1 LFGPGSRVSMRLQAS
16 ALLLLPLLLPACG
29 LLPLSGEKQRA
40 FDVHYQNAQYWYDA
54 GDFNRAR
61 QQAHRALAID
71 GGDRELLLLLG
82 WIHLKRGTLEDV
94 YEAERYLD
102 QVAGGGL
109 FRPRWYKATLGL
121 GLALRRQGDYL
132 RETAERMEREEIR
145 PASSKDPKEEVARLR
160 RRAEEKYAKAVELL
174 EETVTLDPLDPHPL
188 ALDNLQQL
196 HALRGEAE
204 RSLACGT
211 RFVEQARAS
220 RQFWT
225 RKLEEPNLSAEDERV
240 ARQRLAENLVREV
253 ESRGLAANLLFKNG
267 RFAEAAV
274 ELDALLSL
282 DPDRPEEYYNRAR
295 CRGELGEKEGA
306 VADLQEF
313 LRRTSLSY
321 DAPEVRRAYDLIRTW
336 EEGERAD
343 APVPGPPAARSRS

>member
-1 LFGPGSRVSMRLQAS
+1 MVRLESLASMRLQAS
-16 ALLLLPLLLPACG
+16 TLLLPLLLPACAG

-40 FDVHYQNAQYWYDA
+40 FDVHRQNAEYWYDS
-54 GDFNRAR
+54 GDLNRAR

-71 GGDRELLLLLG
+71 GNDRELLLLLG

-94 YEAERYLD
+94 YEAEGYLD
-102 QVAGGGL
+102 RVVGGGL
-109 FRPRWYKATLGL
+109 FHRRWYKATLGL

-132 RETAERMEREEIR
+132 REAADRMEREEVR
-145 PASSKDPKEEVARLR
+145 PASSKDPKAEIARLR
-160 RRAEEKYAKAVELL
+160 RRAEEKYAQAVDLL

-204 RSLACGT
+204 RSLACGA

-225 RKLEEPNLSAEDERV
+225 RKLEEPDLSAEDERI
-240 ARQRLAENLVREV
+240 ARARLAENLVREV
-253 ESRGLAANLLFKNG
+253 ESRGLAANLLYKKG
-267 RFAEAAV
+267 RYAEATA

-282 DPDRPEEYYNRAR
+282 DPDRSQEYFNRAR
-295 CRGELGEKEGA
+295 CRGELGETEGA

-313 LRRTSLSY
+313 LRRTSLSF

-343 APVPGPPAARSRS
+343 APLPGPPAARSRS